1 MEADRKQVIHNGE
14 EEDKEKKDKTDN
26 PKPLY
31 IYEELICKNRT
42 PFFKIFIPIN
52 RSLT

>member
-26 PKPLY
+26 PKTFVY
-31 IYEELICKNRT
+31 IWRVNLQKQNTIFKN
-42 PFFKIFIPIN
+42 FHSN
-52 RSLT
+52 